1 MKEYATTTLVVSQ
14 PTSRAQL
21 SSNTAEQRKTHDTER
36 REAGQHSKIAPF
48 QIPDPSFRVVRGACL
63 GRRLVAR
70 EGERKSEKE
79 SVERCFR
86 ALNLRRRNKGKKKR
100 LFWFRAERAIPSHHV
115 AHVFRWYFN
124 ANTSSSSSPCSVKLF
139 HVANL

>member
-14 PTSRAQL
+14 STSRAQL

-70 EGERKSEKE
+70 EGERNSEKE

-86 ALNLRRRNKGKKKR
+86 ALNLRRRNKGKKKTV
-100 LFWFRAERAIPSHHV
+100 LVSSHSITSRRTCFPMVFQCEHV
-115 AHVFRWYFN
+115 VVVVV
-124 ANTSSSSSPCSVKLF
+124 PV
-139 HVANL
+139 

>member
-86 ALNLRRRNKGKKKR
+86 ALNLRRRNKGKKKDCSG
-100 LFWFRAERAIPSHHV
+100 FERNEPFHHITSHMFSDGISMRTRRRRRPRV
-115 AHVFRWYFN
+115 V
-124 ANTSSSSSPCSVKLF
+124 
-139 HVANL
+139 

>member
-86 ALNLRRRNKGKKKR
+86 ALNLRRRNKGKKKTV
-100 LFWFRAERAIPSHHV
+100 LVSSGTSHSITSRRTCFPMVFQCEHV
-115 AHVFRWYFN
+115 VVVV
-124 ANTSSSSSPCSVKLF
+124 PV
-139 HVANL
+139 

>member
-1 MKEYATTTLVVSQ
+1 MKEYATTTLVVTQ

-21 SSNTAEQRKTHDTER
+21 SSNTAEQRKTHNTER

-86 ALNLRRRNKGKKKR
+86 ALNLRRRNKGKKR

-124 ANTSSSSSPCSVKLF
+124 ANTSSSSWSPCSVKLF